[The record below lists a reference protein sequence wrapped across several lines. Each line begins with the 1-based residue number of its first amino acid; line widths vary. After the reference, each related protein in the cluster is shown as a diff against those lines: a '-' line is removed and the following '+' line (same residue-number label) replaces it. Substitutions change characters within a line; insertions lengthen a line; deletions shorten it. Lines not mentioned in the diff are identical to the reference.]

1 MPRMETTI
9 SVIGQMIKELRSKR
23 GLTLDEVAE
32 RSGCT
37 PSFLSQVERNKAVP
51 SVTTLYSIA
60 RALGVK
66 VADFFPDGIN
76 PTKVTHHET
85 RENFHFEGSAVT
97 YSRLTTK
104 LPYAALEAFIMTF
117 KPASQA
123 LPTDDFRAH
132 MGEEFVHVL
141 EGVLRLWIG
150 DAFYDLYAGDSA
162 YFKSS
167 VKHRLENRSNQPVR
181 AIGLITPSI
190 F

>member
-1 MPRMETTI
+1 MDTTI

-23 GLTLDEVAE
+23 GLTLEEVAE

-60 RALGVK
+60 NALGVK
-66 VADFFPDGIN
+66 VTDFFSDGLN
-76 PTKVTHHET
+76 STKVTRHEN
-85 RENFHFEGSAVT
+85 REQFHFEGSAVS

-104 LPYAALEAFIMTF
+104 LPYAALEAFLMTF
-117 KPASQA
+117 KPANQA

-132 MGEEFVHVL
+132 MGEEFLYVL

-150 DAFYDLYAGDSA
+150 DAFYDLYPGDSA
-162 YFKSS
+162 YIKST
-167 VKHRLENRSNQPVR
+167 VKHRLENRSNQPVI
-181 AIGLITPSI
+181 AMGLITPSI